1 MAAEPAKVLDFKKAL
16 NASATT
22 EKKTKAKKKTMPIL
36 DHADSNVRSAVD
48 QYVKH
53 KKLMQE
59 HKAEME
65 AAADP
70 IIEFGEEHQDDEGFN
85 GNFRKS
91 YKIKGDKETVSW
103 ISSNRYS
110 LNSDDEETL
119 RTLVAGK
126 FEELFEEAFDVEL
139 RPEVLQDE
147 KLQAEFMEL
156 VGEQFGKFFVTRK
169 TLKIAEDFDKNIYK
183 LSKKKLANIRAYVK
197 QYKPSLR

>member
-1 MAAEPAKVLDFKKAL
+1 MAQTAKVLDFKNTLKV
-16 NASATT
+16 NATS

-48 QYVKH
+48 HYVKH

-70 IIEFGEEHQDDEGFN
+70 IIEFGEEHQDDEGYN

-91 YKIKGDKETVSW
+91 YKIKGDEETVSW

-119 RTLVAGK
+119 RDLVKEK
-126 FEELFEEAFDVEL
+126 FEELFEEVFDVEL
-139 RPEVLQDE
+139 RPEVLKDE

-156 VGEQFGKFFVTRK
+156 IGEQFGKFFVTRK
-169 TLKIAEDFDKNIYK
+169 TLKIGEDFDKNVYK
-183 LSKKKLANIRAYVK
+183 LTKTKLANLRAYVK